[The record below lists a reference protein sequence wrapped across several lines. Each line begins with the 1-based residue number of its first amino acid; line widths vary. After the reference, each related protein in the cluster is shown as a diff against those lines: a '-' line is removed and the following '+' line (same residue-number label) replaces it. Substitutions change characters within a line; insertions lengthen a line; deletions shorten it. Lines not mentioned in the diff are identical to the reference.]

1 MPHKGD
7 VFRLRDVKV
16 SPRPLDALVAALA
29 AAQHGV
35 VSRVQLFGL
44 GLTREMIDGRIAR
57 GVLHRVHRGVYAVG
71 HSRLT
76 QQGRYMAAVLAGGG
90 GAVLSHRSAAAHWR
104 IARYS
109 GRITVTAPRR
119 RRAKPKLVPVCS
131 STLAADE
138 VTIHEGIPITT
149 VARTIL
155 DLAAVQPPSAV
166 EKAIREA
173 EYLRR
178 FDLDELQRLL
188 HRHSRRKGTAD
199 LRRAIAAAAE
209 QRDRTR
215 SDLEDRFIHLLLDAD
230 LPMPEL
236 NATLELD
243 ATTLEAD
250 ALWRDRKLIVELDG
264 RQAHGT
270 RSAFESDRERDLAL
284 AAAGW
289 TSIRITWRGL
299 GKGLPQDLRR
309 LLEPQ

>member
-1 MPHKGD
+1 MHSWQ
-7 VFRLRDVKV
+7 RLRLPSTGS
-16 SPRPLDALVAALA
+16 SP
-29 AAQHGV
+29 GC
-35 VSRVQLFGL
+35 SFFGL

-76 QQGRYMAAVLAGGG
+76 QQGRYMAAVLACGG

-119 RRAKPKLVPVCS
+119 RRRAKSELVPVCC
-131 STLAADE
+131 STLAPNE
-138 VTIHEGIPITT
+138 VTIHDGIPITT

-188 HRHSRRKGTAD
+188 DRHSRRQGTAD

-209 QRDRTR
+209 
-215 SDLEDRFIHLLLDAD
+215 
-230 LPMPEL
+230 
-236 NATLELD
+236 
-243 ATTLEAD
+243 
-250 ALWRDRKLIVELDG
+250 WRDRKLIVELDG
-264 RQAHGT
+264 WQAHGT

-299 GKGLPQDLRR
+299 AKGLPQDLRR